1 MSTAGLVF
9 LFRIASGNGK
19 VNIPH
24 APIFLRPVLCQEKT
38 EEMSHRSTRLELR
51 M

>member
-9 LFRIASGNGK
+9 LFHVASGNGK
-19 VNIPH
+19 VNILH
-24 APIFLRPVLCQEKT
+24 EPIFLRPALCQEKT
-38 EEMSHRSTRLELR
+38 EEMSHRSTRLGLR